1 MYYVLM
7 PMPGHVDAIAHS
19 MPMPHANA
27 NVISFQVNQL
37 NQLINQSINQSIINQ
52 AEPTQQPSIQTT
64 QPSIHATQ
72 MITISNN

>member
-37 NQLINQSINQSIINQ
+37 NQLINQSIINQ

>member
-37 NQLINQSINQSIINQ
+37 NQLINQSIINQ

-72 MITISNN
+72 MATISNN

>member
-37 NQLINQSINQSIINQ
+37 NQLINQSINQSIN
-52 AEPTQQPSIQTT
+52 
-64 QPSIHATQ
+64 H
-72 MITISNN
+72 

>member
-37 NQLINQSINQSIINQ
+37 NQFINQSIINQ